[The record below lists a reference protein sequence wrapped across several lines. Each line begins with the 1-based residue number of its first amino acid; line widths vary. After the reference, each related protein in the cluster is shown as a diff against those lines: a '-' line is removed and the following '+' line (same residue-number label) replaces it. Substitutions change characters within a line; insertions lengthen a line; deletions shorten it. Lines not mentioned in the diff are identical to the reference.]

1 MTALRVFLARLVA
14 LLGRGRADADL
25 DAEIE
30 AHLELL
36 AQQSMRRGLSPEE
49 ARIEARRAFGGVEQ
63 TREAWQDQRRP
74 RIVET
79 LVQDVRYGTRL
90 LRRDPAF
97 AAVAVL
103 TLALGI
109 GASAVVFSFVSTVLT
124 AASPTA
130 DMSRL
135 AGIWSNN
142 RSQGEPKTVVS
153 PQDFAEWRRQQRSF
167 ERFAAQQNGAVNLG
181 GRDLPVRVAAAFV
194 TADYFDLLGQH
205 MAVGRPF
212 RADEEGRGAP
222 RVAIL
227 SSRIW
232 RERYDADT
240 GVVGRDMLVNGRPA
254 LVVGVLGPN
263 VFEQD
268 VLLPLVIDPAS
279 PSYTERSLFVMG
291 RLRPGVT
298 LEQARAEMAE
308 IGRRI
313 ERDLPQTHRGW
324 GINTRPLQEEFVG
337 PQARLVFA
345 LLAGAAAAVLFVGC
359 ANIANLLLARGVG
372 RSRELAVRAALGASR
387 LRLVLQMMVESLVL
401 AAAGAAGG
409 LVAAQ
414 WGLALLRASF
424 VTDRLVLERAVVNGG
439 VLAFVAVVAVGATAF
454 FGLVPALQA
463 AARDVTGT
471 LRDASRATGAPRT
484 RRLASLL
491 VAGEV
496 AVAVVFLAVAILFM
510 RTLAALERVEPGF
523 DPRNLLT
530 LRVALPEDRYEHDAS
545 IVSFYERVIE
555 RLRTLPDVT
564 AAGATF
570 RVPAAG
576 SRFNP
581 NRSLVIEGRPL
592 PAGETRFAADL
603 TVTPG
608 YLEAIGLPLRAGR
621 PLAARDGRNAP
632 LVVVVSDTVVRR
644 YWSNAPEQALGA
656 GIRLGDEPS
665 PDAWRTIVGV
675 VGDVRNDDIDAP
687 PLPQVYVPLAQRPAR
702 DMTFVLRTADDPLA
716 HVRDARAAVAAID
729 ADQPVYDVKTMAQVF
744 EEDGRQSV
752 LLGEILALFAFV
764 ALVLAGVGIYGVVA
778 HSVAQRT
785 REIGVRLA
793 LGATDGNLRRLVV
806 RQAFLPLA
814 AGLAVGLAGSAALSQ
829 LLQSLL
835 YGVTPTDPVTYCSVV
850 LVFCGVAL
858 AACII
863 PVRRATKVG
872 PVTALRAE

>member
-1 MTALRVFLARLVA
+1 MDSFWSDVRQALRMFRANPGLTAIAVLSLAIGIGPNSAIFSLIDGLGLRPLPIRDASRLVVVSSA
-14 LLGRGRADADL
+14 TSTRRDDKSTF
-25 DAEIE
+25 AEYVAI
-30 AHLELL
+30 
-36 AQQSMRRGLSPEE
+36 R
-49 ARIEARRAFGGVEQ
+49 
-63 TREAWQDQRRP
+63 D
-74 RIVET
+74 
-79 LVQDVRYGTRL
+79 GTRS
-90 LRRDPAF
+90 F
-97 AAVAVL
+97 AE
-103 TLALGI
+103 LAASAPQAAGI
-109 GASAVVFSFVSTVLT
+109 SGGQEGPAVVFGSLVSANYFSTLGVDPILGRTFLAEEDRTGPHPVVIVGERIWAHRFNRDPQILGRTV
-124 AASPTA
+124 
-130 DMSRL
+130 RL
-135 AGIWSNN
+135 NQLDCTIVGVMPA
-142 RSQGEPKTVVS
+142 
-153 PQDFAEWRRQQRSF
+153 
-167 ERFAAQQNGAVNLG
+167 RFAGTTPVLASETWMPIMLAPALLPGDGARML
-181 GRDLPVRVAAAFV
+181 
-194 TADYFDLLGQH
+194 
-205 MAVGRPF
+205 
-212 RADEEGRGAP
+212 RADGR
-222 RVAIL
+222 RTMSI
-227 SSRIW
+227 
-232 RERYDADT
+232 Y
-240 GVVGRDMLVNGRPA
+240 
-254 LVVGVLGPN
+254 
-263 VFEQD
+263 
-268 VLLPLVIDPAS
+268 
-279 PSYTERSLFVMG
+279 G
-291 RLRPGVT
+291 RLRPGTT

-387 LRLVLQMMVESLVL
+387 LRLVRQMMVESLVL